1 MVWPHFKLSTSTKTV
16 FPKTVIVTGA
26 KTYFGRG
33 TSFCYVK
40 AHLGSPW
47 AKVFSL
53 KSWVSW
59 AQIYLSVPIVSSLWH
74 WGAHGKPDLCANLM
88 MSFRW
93 QQVGFWSLTYPANVT
108 FSWPPHI
115 PFCRIVC
122 FQISTNYCKKC
133 QKLYFQ
139 QVFLKV
145 SANLIGAS
153 IGRCKLIIW
162 VLNC

>member
-16 FPKTVIVTGA
+16 FPKMVIVTGA

-40 AHLGSPW
+40 VHLGSPW

-59 AQIYLSVPIVSSLWH
+59 AQICLSVPIVSSLWH

-88 MSFRW
+88 MSFGW
-93 QQVGFWSLTYPANVT
+93 QQVGLVTYIPSKCNVFMT
-108 FSWPPHI
+108 TTYT
-115 PFCRIVC
+115 FCRIVC

-145 SANLIGAS
+145 SVNLIGAS
-153 IGRCKLIIW
+153 IRRCKLIIW
-162 VLNC
+162 VLNG